1 MLGRFATFLLTIS
14 VGTFLVLAPTSSVEA
29 AKQKYKYTGNKGCKC
44 HLSPGVWEG
53 DEWKQ
58 IDHSKS
64 FKRLETP
71 EEQKDPKCLKC
82 HATGYGGKFK
92 NPKLTYLKN
101 VTCEACHGP
110 GQGYVDVKNKLAKA
124 VKNYPE
130 LKKKYKLKEKAKKA
144 FNELAEKDPMMGR
157 KVQYDAG
164 LVVAGINNPSGK
176 IRDQCLECHW
186 EDADDPDKCPKCDKD
201 EDGKPIFMDYDEY
214 VKKDDH
220 RDVDAIDA
228 VIKKMSSGD
237 KAKWKGYIERDP
249 FLSTKIK
256 PEAKKKKK
264 KKKKAK

>member
-1 MLGRFATFLLTIS
+1 MLGRFATFLLAIS

-29 AKQKYKYTGNKGCKC
+29 ARQKYKYTGNKGCKC

-164 LVVAGINNPSGK
+164 LIVAGINNPSGK

-186 EDADDPDKCPKCDKD
+186 EDPDDPDKCPKCDKD
-201 EDGKPIFMDYDEY
+201 EDGKPIFMDYDKY

-264 KKKKAK
+264 KKAK